1 MSSGALPHFGFTG
14 VPSGDQT
21 RVPSPPTG
29 GRKPPFASLEASCRG
44 DRASSHLAAGTC
56 VQAGSVDTG
65 ARCSTCDQVP
75 MSMGVPPTHREV
87 WRERDSGIAPARVGT
102 GCMAPGMVRS
112 PHAEDLT
119 QPSVHRGGIEK
130 RHLAQLRGIL
140 PAKSQSRP
148 RCREARTAGAQF
160 NWDAARPV
168 AGCKGDAGSTT
179 RRASVRPVPGAG
191 LRYSLSRPEMAPA

>member
-87 WRERDSGIAPARVGT
+87 RRERDSGIALARVGT

-119 QPSVHRGGIEK
+119 QPSVHRGGIE
-130 RHLAQLRGIL
+130 RGIL
-140 PAKSQSRP
+140 PSCMAS
-148 RCREARTAGAQF
+148 CRQKANPAQ
-160 NWDAARPV
+160 
-168 AGCKGDAGSTT
+168 
-179 RRASVRPVPGAG
+179 GAG
-191 LRYSLSRPEMAPA
+191 KRERPGPNLTGTPRALLPGVRGMQVQRLDGRRSAPSRGRA